1 MKFVK
6 SSEFSGEFVLDV
18 LLIRLWNYVG
28 CDDDALALLWKEYD
42 MSQIEES
49 SDSESESTDEAEGIG
64 EGDVVPGLDSE
75 DVEEFDMLRNDV
87 DVARETAM
95 ARVLIN

>member
-1 MKFVK
+1 
-6 SSEFSGEFVLDV
+6 
-18 LLIRLWNYVG
+18 
-28 CDDDALALLWKEYD
+28 

-64 EGDVVPGLDSE
+64 EGDVVPGLDTE
-75 DVEEFDMLRNDV
+75 DVEEFDLLRNDV

-95 ARVLIN
+95 ALPEY